1 MATLFFWV
9 LMLTLLGIS
18 LMLLGLMTIT
28 LNLIRSHSP
37 CKDGWDKLLGS
48 LGKTKADDE
57 PLAFSR
63 ILESNGL
70 GDALWYLLS
79 ISPMHDREIRVLAC
93 DYAERVLHVYEEK
106 YPDDIH
112 PRVAIETSRRYAEG
126 KAKKKELDAAARAC
140 DAAWAADAERKAQE
154 ELLVKYFG

>member
-37 CKDGWDKLLGS
+37 CKDGWDKLLRS

-70 GDALWYLLS
+70 GDALWCLLS
-79 ISPMHDREIRVLAC
+79 ISPMHDREIRLLAC

-106 YPDDIH
+106 YPDDI
-112 PRVAIETSRRYAEG
+112 TS
-126 KAKKKELDAAARAC
+126 
-140 DAAWAADAERKAQE
+140 
-154 ELLVKYFG
+154 